1 MPTLLDASSG
11 ARLGDVSE
19 KDLRLLVDTLEEES
33 SADDDYFIDAD
44 TSEMLAE
51 AGASGPLVEL
61 LRKAVGTSDG
71 IDVRV
76 AT

>member
-1 MPTLLDASSG
+1 
-11 ARLGDVSE
+11 
-19 KDLRLLVDTLEEES
+19 
-33 SADDDYFIDAD
+33 
-44 TSEMLAE
+44 MLAE